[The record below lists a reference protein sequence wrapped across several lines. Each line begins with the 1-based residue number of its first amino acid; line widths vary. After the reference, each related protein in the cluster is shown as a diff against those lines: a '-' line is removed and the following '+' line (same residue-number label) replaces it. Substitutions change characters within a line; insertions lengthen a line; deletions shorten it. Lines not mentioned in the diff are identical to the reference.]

1 MSQLKQI
8 RTFLKRKL
16 KPVDWL
22 NLRSLQPVSRKFGF
36 DRGMPVDR
44 FYIETFLN
52 ENNCYIKGNLLE
64 IADDFYSKKFGTEVE
79 AFNILHFDSNSKKAT
94 IIGDL
99 ASPENLPSNFTDCFI
114 CTQTLNFIYDI
125 KTAVYGIKQLLK
137 EGGTALIT
145 LAGLS
150 QISRYDM
157 DRWGDYWRFTSLSAE
172 KLFSEVFG
180 KENISIKT
188 YGNVLSSIALLEGLS
203 VDELTKDELEFVDPD
218 YQMIIAVVA
227 QKKL

>member
-1 MSQLKQI
+1 
-8 RTFLKRKL
+8 
-16 KPVDWL
+16 
-22 NLRSLQPVSRKFGF
+22 
-36 DRGMPVDR
+36 MPVDR

-172 KLFSEVFG
+172 KLFSEVFW

-227 QKKL
+227 QKKLW

>member
-1 MSQLKQI
+1 MSQLQHI

-22 NLRSLQPVSRKFGF
+22 NLMGLQPVFRKFGF
-36 DRGMPVDR
+36 DRGIPVDR

-52 ENNCYIKGNLLE
+52 ENNCYIKGSLLE

-79 AFNILHFDSNSKKAT
+79 AYNILHFDSNSKKVT
-94 IIGDL
+94 IIGDR

-114 CTQTLNFIYDI
+114 CTQTLNFINDI
-125 KTAVYGIKQLLK
+125 KTAIYGIKQLLK
-137 EGGTALIT
+137 QDDTALIT

-157 DRWGDYWRFTSLSAE
+157 DRWGDYWRFTS
-172 KLFSEVFG
+172 F
-180 KENISIKT
+180 
-188 YGNVLSSIALLEGLS
+188 
-203 VDELTKDELEFVDPD
+203 
-218 YQMIIAVVA
+218 
-227 QKKL
+227 

>member
-94 IIGDL
+94 ISGDL

>member
-203 VDELTKDELEFVDPD
+203 VGELTKDELEFVDPD